1 MSFAI
6 TMLPAFTGHR
16 WVCVEGSVDASSAD
30 DVRAVVATALAE
42 PARRLTIDLRQARV
56 DDVGRALVA
65 ELVSAATEKGVE
77 VRLLGAGWADQ
88 SGRQAPVADARPT
101 PRPVPTLVAG

>member
-16 WVCVEGSVDASSAD
+16 WVCVEGPVDASSAA
-30 DVRAVVATALAE
+30 DVRAVVATALAM
-42 PARRLTIDLRQARV
+42 PARRLTIDLRQAQV
-56 DDVGRALVA
+56 DAAGWALVA
-65 ELVSAATEKGVE
+65 ELMSAATEKGVE
-77 VRLLGAGWADQ
+77 VRLLDAGWADR
-88 SGRQAPVADARPT
+88 SGRQASVADARPT